1 MPPVD
6 SERQGTPHPR
16 VVKRRAD
23 SVKSDRQIAD
33 PRSLA
38 YLYAV
43 ARDLYHLVAFRRA
56 EAAELCHDAT
66 ALHCFHLDA
75 ACNEIGPI
83 PVDVRL
89 SGHKV
94 FVPALP
100 SPMVPFYVLYEDER
114 PAPEHVRLWK

>member
-66 ALHCFHLDA
+66 ALHCFHSCGAGDEFRA
-75 ACNEIGPI
+75 IAIEI
-83 PVDVRL
+83 RL
-89 SGHKV
+89 RRDEIL
-94 FVPALP
+94 VPAP
-100 SPMVPFYVLYEDER
+100 
-114 PAPEHVRLWK
+114 